1 MRIKGGLMLENLRL
15 AFRGIWTHKLR
26 SFLTMLGIIIGIAA
40 IIAIVSTIEGTNQ
53 QIKENLIGS
62 GSNTVDIQLYQ
73 NDWPLDLSYSE
84 APFGVPQV
92 SDDALSEIRDLDEVK
107 SASKYANRQ
116 IYDGVYYLN
125 NSMNGGYV
133 KGVETDYFST
143 ANLTVKEGRLFT
155 VDELKDYK
163 KVCVIDDGVV
173 EDLLHNDEPIG
184 KILEIQGDSYVVI
197 GVVASR
203 STFEPTINSI
213 SDYETYMQDE
223 SGTIYIPLS
232 TWPISYKY
240 DEPENVLVRAN
251 STDDMTAAGKKTAD
265 IMNSYINPTDDTIK
279 YQSKDLL
286 EQAQQLQ
293 QLSSSTNSMLI
304 WIAAISLLVG
314 GIGVMNIM
322 LVSVTERTAEIGLKK
337 AIGARKGKIMGQF
350 LTEAAVLTSM
360 GGVLGVASGIGL
372 AQIISIMSGT
382 PVAISWPA
390 AFIAVIFS
398 MVIGIVFGILPSH
411 QAANLN
417 PIDALRTN

>member
-1 MRIKGGLMLENLRL
+1 MLENLRL

-53 QIKENLIGS
+53 QIKQNLIGS

-73 NDWPLDLSYSE
+73 NDWPYDMSYNDP
-84 APFGVPQV
+84 PFGVTQI
-92 SDDALSEIRDLDEVK
+92 SDDVMNEIRSLEEVK
-107 SASKYANRQ
+107 SASKYTSRQ
-116 IYDGVYYLN
+116 IYEGVYYMN
-125 NSMNGGYV
+125 NAMNGGYV
-133 KGVETDYFST
+133 KGVERDYFET
-143 ANLTVKEGRLFT
+143 ANLTIKKGRIFSE
-155 VDELKDYK
+155 DEIKNFK
-163 KVCVIDDGVV
+163 KVCVIDDGIASN
-173 EDLLHNDEPIG
+173 LLSNEEAIG
-184 KILEIQGDSYVVI
+184 KVLEIGQDSYVVI
-197 GVVASR
+197 GVVTSR
-203 STFEPTINSI
+203 SSFEPVINSV
-213 SDYETYMQDE
+213 SDYETYKQDE
-223 SGTIYIPLS
+223 SGTIYMPIS
-232 TWPISYKY
+232 DWPISYRY
-240 DEPENVLVRAN
+240 DEPENVLVRAV

-265 IMNSYINPTDDTIK
+265 IINQSINPTDTTIK

-337 AIGARKGKIMGQF
+337 AIGARKSKIMGQF
-350 LTEAAVLTSM
+350 LTEAAVLTSL
-360 GGVLGVASGIGL
+360 GGIFGVASGIGL
-372 AQIISIMSGT
+372 ARIISIMSGT

-390 AFIAVIFS
+390 AFIAVAFS

-417 PIDALRTN
+417 PIDALRSN

>member
-1 MRIKGGLMLENLRL
+1 MFENLRL

-73 NDWPLDLSYSE
+73 NDWPMDLSYTE
-84 APFGVPQV
+84 PPYGIPCV
-92 SDDALSEIRDLDEVK
+92 SDSVLDEIRSLSEVK
-107 SASKYANRQ
+107 SASRYASRQ
-116 IYDGVYYLN
+116 IYDGVYYQN
-125 NSMNGGYV
+125 TMMNGGYV
-133 KGVETDYFST
+133 KGVEPDFFST

-155 VDELKDYK
+155 SDEANSFK
-163 KVCVIDDGVV
+163 KVCIVDSAIV
-173 EDLLHNDEPIG
+173 EDLLQNEAPIG
-184 KILEIQGDSYVVI
+184 KVLEIGGEAYVVI
-197 GVVASR
+197 GVVESR
-203 STFEPTINSI
+203 STFEPTIKTVA
-213 SDYETYMQDE
+213 DYQTYMQDE
-223 SGTIYIPLS
+223 TGTVYIPLKD
-232 TWPISYKY
+232 WPISYRY
-240 DEPENVLVRAN
+240 DEPENVLVKAT

-265 IMNSYINPTDDTIK
+265 IINGSISPTDDTIK

-360 GGVLGVASGIGL
+360 GGVLGVVCGIGL
-372 AQIISIMSGT
+372 AQIISVMSGT

-390 AFIAVIFS
+390 AIIAVVFS

-417 PIDALRTN
+417 PIDALRSN

>member
-1 MRIKGGLMLENLRL
+1 MLENLRL

-53 QIKENLIGS
+53 QIKQNLIGS

-73 NDWPLDLSYSE
+73 NDWPMDLSYNE
-84 APFGVPQV
+84 PPYGVSRI
-92 SDDALSEIRDLDEVK
+92 SDDVLKEIRSLDEVQ
-107 SASKYANRQ
+107 SASKYNNRQ
-116 IYDGVYYLN
+116 IYDGVYYQN
-125 NSMNGGYV
+125 ASMNGGYV
-133 KGVETDYFST
+133 KGVETDFFST
-143 ANLTVKEGRLFT
+143 ANLTVKKGRLFT
-155 VDELKDYK
+155 DDECKNFK
-163 KVCVIDDGVV
+163 KFCVIDEAIA
-173 EDLLHNDEPIG
+173 EDLLQNEEPLG
-184 KILEIQGDSYVVI
+184 KVLEIGGDSYVII
-197 GVVASR
+197 GVVETR
-203 STFEPTINSI
+203 STFQPTINTLA
-213 SDYETYMQDE
+213 DYETYMQDE
-223 SGTIYIPLS
+223 SGTIYIPI
-232 TWPISYKY
+232 TDWPISYRY
-240 DEPENVLVRAN
+240 DEPENVLIRAV

-265 IMNSYINPTDDTIK
+265 IINAAISPTDDTIK

-360 GGVLGVASGIGL
+360 GGVLGVACGIGL

-390 AFIAVIFS
+390 AIVAGAFS

-417 PIDALRTN
+417 PIDALRSN

>member
-1 MRIKGGLMLENLRL
+1 MFENIRL

-73 NDWPLDLSYSE
+73 NDWPMDLAYTE
-84 APFGVPQV
+84 PPYGIPCV
-92 SDDALSEIRDLDEVK
+92 SDSVLDEIRSLSEVK
-107 SASKYANRQ
+107 SASRYASRQ
-116 IYDGVYYLN
+116 IYDGVYYQN
-125 NSMNGGYV
+125 NMMNGGYV
-133 KGVETDYFST
+133 KGVEPDFFST

-155 VDELKDYK
+155 SDEANSFK
-163 KVCVIDDGVV
+163 KVCIVDSAVV
-173 EDLLHNDEPIG
+173 EDLLQNEAPIG
-184 KILEIQGDSYVVI
+184 KVLEIGGDAYVVI
-197 GVVASR
+197 GVVESR
-203 STFEPTINSI
+203 STFEPTIKTVA
-213 SDYETYMQDE
+213 DYQTYMQDE
-223 SGTIYIPLS
+223 TGTVYIPLKD
-232 TWPISYKY
+232 WPISYRY
-240 DEPENVLVRAN
+240 DEPENVLVKAT

-265 IMNSYINPTDDTIK
+265 IINGSISPTDDTIK

-360 GGVLGVASGIGL
+360 GGVLGVVCGIGL
-372 AQIISIMSGT
+372 AQIISVMSGT

-390 AFIAVIFS
+390 AIIAVVFS

-417 PIDALRTN
+417 PIDALRSN

>member
-1 MRIKGGLMLENLRL
+1 MLENLRL

-203 STFEPTINSI
+203 SNFEPTINSI

-223 SGTIYIPLS
+223 SGTVYIPLS

>member
-1 MRIKGGLMLENLRL
+1 MFENIRL

-73 NDWPLDLSYSE
+73 NDWPLEMSYS
-84 APFGVPQV
+84 APPYGVPQI
-92 SDDALSEIRDLDEVK
+92 SDAIMDDIRAIPEVK
-107 SASKYANRQ
+107 SASRYNVRN
-116 IYDGVYYLN
+116 IYDGVYYQN
-125 NSMNGGYV
+125 ASMNGGYV
-133 KGVETDYFST
+133 KGVEIDYFST
-143 ANLTVKEGRLFT
+143 ANLTVKQGRLFT
-155 VDELKDYK
+155 EKEVDSFK
-163 KVCVIDDGVV
+163 KVCVVDENIVATLLQN
-173 EDLLHNDEPIG
+173 EDPIG
-184 KILEIQGDSYVVI
+184 KVIEIGGDSYVIV
-197 GVVASR
+197 GVVAPR
-203 STFEPTINSI
+203 STFEPVINTME
-213 SDYETYMQDE
+213 DYDTYKQDE
-223 SGTIYIPLS
+223 SGEVFIPY
-232 TWPISYKY
+232 TDWPISYRY

-251 STDDMTAAGKKTAD
+251 TTDDMTQAGKKTAD
-265 IMNSYINPTDDTIK
+265 TLNASIHPDDEGIK

-286 EQAQQLQ
+286 EQATRLQ

-372 AQIISIMSGT
+372 AKIISIMSGT
-382 PVAISWPA
+382 PIAISWPA
-390 AFIAVIFS
+390 AMIAVVFS

>member
-1 MRIKGGLMLENLRL
+1 MFENIRL

-73 NDWPLDLSYSE
+73 NDWPMDLSYTE
-84 APFGVPQV
+84 PPYGIPCV
-92 SDDALSEIRDLDEVK
+92 SDSVLDEIRSLSEVK
-107 SASKYANRQ
+107 SASRYASRQ
-116 IYDGVYYLN
+116 IYDGVYYQN
-125 NSMNGGYV
+125 NMMNGGYV
-133 KGVETDYFST
+133 KGVEPDFFST

-155 VDELKDYK
+155 SDEANSFK
-163 KVCVIDDGVV
+163 KVCIVDSAVV
-173 EDLLHNDEPIG
+173 EDLLQNEAPIG
-184 KILEIQGDSYVVI
+184 KVLEIGGEAYVVI
-197 GVVASR
+197 GVVESR
-203 STFEPTINSI
+203 STFEPTIKTVA
-213 SDYETYMQDE
+213 DYQTYMQDE
-223 SGTIYIPLS
+223 TGTVYIPLKD
-232 TWPISYKY
+232 WPISYRY
-240 DEPENVLVRAN
+240 DEPENVLVKAT

-265 IMNSYINPTDDTIK
+265 IINGSISPTDDTIK

-360 GGVLGVASGIGL
+360 GGVLGVVCGIGL
-372 AQIISIMSGT
+372 AQIISVMSGT

-390 AFIAVIFS
+390 AIIAVVFS

-417 PIDALRTN
+417 PIDALRSN

>member
-1 MRIKGGLMLENLRL
+1 MFENIRL

-26 SFLTMLGIIIGIAA
+26 SFLTMLVIIIGIAA
-40 IIAIVSTIEGTNQ
+40 IIAIFSTIEGTNQ
-53 QIKENLIGS
+53 RIKENLIGS

-73 NDWPLDLSYSE
+73 TDWPYEMSYNE
-84 APFGVPQV
+84 PPYGVSQI
-92 SDDALSEIRDLDEVK
+92 SDSVLGDIRAIPEVK
-107 SASKYANRQ
+107 SASKYTNRP
-116 IYDGVYYLN
+116 IYSGVFYENY
-125 NSMNGGYV
+125 SMTGGYV

-143 ANLTVKEGRLFT
+143 ANLTVKTGRLFT
-155 VDELKDYK
+155 NEELENFK
-163 KVCVIDDGVV
+163 KVCVVDESIV
-173 EDLLHNDEPIG
+173 EDLLQNEEPLGKVIEIG
-184 KILEIQGDSYVVI
+184 GDSYVVV

-203 STFEPTINSI
+203 STFEPVINTM
-213 SDYETYMQDE
+213 SDYDTYKQDE
-223 SGTIYIPLS
+223 SGSVYIPI
-232 TWPISYKY
+232 TDWPISYRY
-240 DEPENVLVRAN
+240 DEPENVLVRAQT
-251 STDDMTAAGKKTAD
+251 TDEMTSAGKKTAD
-265 IMNSYINPTDDTIK
+265 ILNESIHPTDTTIK

-293 QLSSSTNSMLI
+293 QLSSSTNNMLI

-337 AIGARKGKIMGQF
+337 AIGARKSKIMWQF
-350 LTEAAVLTSM
+350 LTEAAVLTSL
-360 GGVLGVASGIGL
+360 GGVLGVLSGIGL

-382 PVAISWPA
+382 PVAISWLA
-390 AFIAVIFS
+390 TFIAVIFS

>member
-1 MRIKGGLMLENLRL
+1 MLENLRL

-73 NDWPLDLSYSE
+73 NDWPIDLSYNE

-92 SDDALSEIRDLDEVK
+92 SDEVISEIRDLDEVK
-107 SASKYANRQ
+107 SASKYASRQ
-116 IYDGVYYLN
+116 VYDGVYYLN

-143 ANLTVKEGRLFT
+143 ANLTVKDGRLFT
-155 VDELKDYK
+155 EEELKDFK

-173 EDLLHNDEPIG
+173 EELLHNDDPIG

-203 STFEPTINSI
+203 STFEPTINTI

-223 SGTIYIPLS
+223 SGTVYIPLS

-265 IMNSYINPTDDTIK
+265 IMNAYISPTDDSIK

-350 LTEAAVLTSM
+350 LTEAAVLTSL

>member
-1 MRIKGGLMLENLRL
+1 MFENIRL

-53 QIKENLIGS
+53 QIKQNLIGS

-73 NDWPLDLSYSE
+73 NDWPMDFSYNE
-84 APFGVPQV
+84 PPYGVNQI
-92 SDDALSEIRDLDEVK
+92 SDSVLGEIRALDEVK
-107 SASKYANRQ
+107 SASKYASRQ

-125 NSMNGGYV
+125 KAMSGGYV
-133 KGVETDYFST
+133 KGVEPDFFST
-143 ANLTVKEGRLFT
+143 ANLTVKNGRLFT
-155 VDELKDYK
+155 DKENTEFK
-163 KVCVIDDGVV
+163 KVCVIDTSLAEDLLQNEEAVGKVLEIGGDSYTIIGVV
-173 EDLLHNDEPIG
+173 ET
-184 KILEIQGDSYVVI
+184 
-197 GVVASR
+197 R
-203 STFEPTINSI
+203 STFEPTINTI
-213 SDYETYMQDE
+213 ADYDTYMQKE
-223 SGTIYIPLS
+223 SGNVYIPLAD
-232 TWPISYKY
+232 WPISYRY
-240 DEPENVLVRAN
+240 DEPENVLIRAV

-265 IMNSYINPTDDTIK
+265 IINGSISPTDDTIK

-360 GGVLGVASGIGL
+360 GGVLGVVSGIGL

-382 PVAISWPA
+382 PIAISWPA
-390 AFIAVIFS
+390 AIIAVVFS

-417 PIDALRTN
+417 PIDALRSN

>member
-1 MRIKGGLMLENLRL
+1 MLENLRL

-73 NDWPLDLSYSE
+73 NDWPMDLSYNE
-84 APFGVPQV
+84 APYGVNQV
-92 SDDALSEIRDLDEVK
+92 TDEELDAIRAIDEVK
-107 SASKYANRQ
+107 SASKYTSRSV
-116 IYDGVYYLN
+116 YDGVYYGN
-125 NSMNGGYV
+125 ASMNGGYV
-133 KGVETDYFST
+133 LGVESDYFTT
-143 ANLTVKEGRLFT
+143 ASLTVKEGRLFT
-155 VDELKDYK
+155 ADEAKAFK
-163 KVCVIDDGVV
+163 KVCVVDEPLVA
-173 EDLLHNDEPIG
+173 DLLQNEDPIG
-184 KILEIQGDSYVVI
+184 KVLELGSDSFVI
-197 GVVASR
+197 VGVVRDR
-203 STFEPTINSI
+203 STFEPVIKTRA
-213 SDYETYMQDE
+213 DYDTYNQEE
-223 SGTIYIPLS
+223 SGTVYIPLS
-232 TWPISYKY
+232 DWPISYSY
-240 DEPENVLVRAN
+240 DEPENVLVKAT

-265 IMNSYINPTDDTIK
+265 LMNGYISPTDDSIK

-337 AIGARKGKIMGQF
+337 AIGARKGKIMWQF
-350 LTEAAVLTSM
+350 LTEAAVLTSL
-360 GGVLGVASGIGL
+360 GGVLGVVSGIGL

-390 AFIAVIFS
+390 AIIAVVFS

>member
-1 MRIKGGLMLENLRL
+1 MFENIRL

-53 QIKENLIGS
+53 RIKENLIGS

-73 NDWPLDLSYSE
+73 NDWTYEMDYNG
-84 APFGVPQV
+84 APYGVPQV
-92 SDDALSEIRDLDEVK
+92 TEEELNEIRDIPEVK
-107 SASKYANRQ
+107 AASRYTFRN
-116 IYDGVYYLN
+116 IYNGIYYQN
-125 NSMNGGYV
+125 NSMSGGYV
-133 KGVETDYFST
+133 KGVDLDYFST
-143 ANLTVKEGRLFT
+143 ASLTVKKGRLFT
-155 VDELKDYK
+155 QKEAESYT
-163 KVCVIDDGVV
+163 KVCVVDDAIV
-173 EDLLHNDEPIG
+173 EGLLQNEEPIG
-184 KILEIQGDSYVVI
+184 KVLEIQGDAFTIV
-197 GVVASR
+197 GVVRTR
-203 STFEPTINSI
+203 STFEPVINNM
-213 SDYETYMQDE
+213 SDYETYKQDE
-223 SGTIYIPLS
+223 SGSVYIPLS
-232 TWPISYKY
+232 DWPISYVY
-240 DEPENVLVRAN
+240 DEPENVLVKAN
-251 STDDMTAAGKKTAD
+251 STDDMTAAGKKAAD
-265 IMNSYINPTDDTIK
+265 ILNANISPTDDTIK

-337 AIGARKGKIMGQF
+337 AIGARKSKIMWQF

-390 AFIAVIFS
+390 AIVAVVFS

>member
-1 MRIKGGLMLENLRL
+1 M
-15 AFRGIWTHKLR
+15 
-26 SFLTMLGIIIGIAA
+26 
-40 IIAIVSTIEGTNQ
+40 
-53 QIKENLIGS
+53 
-62 GSNTVDIQLYQ
+62 DIQLYQ
-73 NDWPLDLSYSE
+73 NDWPCDMSYND
-84 APFGVPQV
+84 PPYGVPQI
-92 SDDALSEIRDLDEVK
+92 SEEVLKDIRSLDEVK
-107 SASKYANRQ
+107 SASKYTSRQ
-116 IYDGVYYLN
+116 IYDGVYYMN

-133 KGVETDYFST
+133 KGVETDYFET
-143 ANLTVKEGRLFT
+143 DNLTVKKGRLFT
-155 VDELKDYK
+155 ADEVADYK
-163 KVCVIDDGVV
+163 KVCVIEDSVAT
-173 EDLLHNDEPIG
+173 DLLNNEDPIG
-184 KILEIQGDSYVVI
+184 KVLEIGGDSYVVV
-197 GVVASR
+197 GVVATR

-223 SGTIYIPLS
+223 SGVVYIPIS
-232 TWPISYKY
+232 DWPISYRY
-240 DEPENVLVRAN
+240 DEPENILVRAV
-251 STDDMTAAGKKTAD
+251 STDDMTAAGKKSAD
-265 IMNSYINPTDDTIK
+265 ILNGSINPIDDTIK
-279 YQSKDLL
+279 YQATDLL

-322 LVSVTERTAEIGLKK
+322 LVSVTERTSEIGLKK
-337 AIGARKGKIMGQF
+337 AIGARKGKIMAQF

-360 GGVLGVASGIGL
+360 GGVLGVVSGIGL

-390 AFIAVIFS
+390 AFVAVAFS

>member
-1 MRIKGGLMLENLRL
+1 MFENLRL

-53 QIKENLIGS
+53 QIKQNLIGS

-73 NDWPLDLSYSE
+73 NDWPFEMDYNE
-84 APFGVPQV
+84 PPYGVVQV
-92 SDDALSEIRDLDEVK
+92 SDETMESIRALDEVK
-107 SASKYANRQ
+107 FASKYTYRQ
-116 IYDGVYYLN
+116 IYGGVFYQN
-125 NSMNGGYV
+125 NSMSGGYV
-133 KGVETDYFST
+133 KGVEEDYFTT
-143 ANLTVKEGRLFT
+143 ANLTVKSGRIFT
-155 VDELKDYK
+155 DEDLKNFK
-163 KVCVIDDGVV
+163 KVCVVDDGIVSQVLQNEDPIGKVLEIGTDSFVIIGVV
-173 EDLLHNDEPIG
+173 E
-184 KILEIQGDSYVVI
+184 
-197 GVVASR
+197 SR
-203 STFEPTINSI
+203 STFTPIIKTI
-213 SDYETYMQDE
+213 SDYETYNQDE

-232 TWPISYKY
+232 DWPICYRY
-240 DEPENVLVRAN
+240 DEPENVLVRAT
-251 STDDMTAAGKKTAD
+251 STDDMTAAGKQTAD
-265 IMNSYINPTDDTIK
+265 ILNGNIHPTDTTIK

-286 EQAQQLQ
+286 EQAQRLQ
-293 QLSSSTNSMLI
+293 QLSTSTNSMLI

-337 AIGARKGKIMGQF
+337 AIGARKGKIMAQF

-372 AQIISIMSGT
+372 AQIISMMSGT

-390 AFIAVIFS
+390 AIVAVVFS

>member
-1 MRIKGGLMLENLRL
+1 MLENLRL

-62 GSNTVDIQLYQ
+62 GSNTVDIQLFQ
-73 NDWPLDLSYSE
+73 NDWPIDMSYSE
-84 APFGVPQV
+84 PPYGIPRI
-92 SDDALSEIRDLDEVK
+92 SDDTLESIRALDEVK
-107 SASKYANRQ
+107 SASRYANRQ

-125 NSMNGGYV
+125 TSMDGGYV

-155 VDELKDYK
+155 AEEAKNFK
-163 KVCVIDDGVV
+163 KVCVIDDALVA
-173 EDLLHNDEPIG
+173 DLLQNEDAIG
-184 KILEIQGDSYVVI
+184 KILEIGGDSYVIV
-197 GVVASR
+197 GVVSSR
-203 STFEPTINSI
+203 STFEPTIKTL
-213 SDYETYMQDE
+213 SDYETYKQDE
-223 SGTIYIPLS
+223 SGTVYMPLND
-232 TWPISYKY
+232 WPISYRY
-240 DEPENVLVRAN
+240 DEPENVLVRAK
-251 STDDMTAAGKKTAD
+251 STDDMTAAGKKSAD
-265 IMNSYINPTDDTIK
+265 IINGYINPTDTSIK

-360 GGVLGVASGIGL
+360 GGVLGVACGIGL

-390 AFIAVIFS
+390 AFIAVAFS

-417 PIDALRTN
+417 PIDALRSN

>member
-1 MRIKGGLMLENLRL
+1 MFENLRL

-73 NDWPLDLSYSE
+73 NDWPMDLSYTE
-84 APFGVPQV
+84 PPYGIPCV
-92 SDDALSEIRDLDEVK
+92 SDSVLDEIRSLSEVK
-107 SASKYANRQ
+107 SASRYASRQ
-116 IYDGVYYLN
+116 IYDGVYYQN
-125 NSMNGGYV
+125 TMMNGGYV
-133 KGVETDYFST
+133 KGVEPDFFST

-155 VDELKDYK
+155 SDEANSFK
-163 KVCVIDDGVV
+163 KVCIVDSAVV
-173 EDLLHNDEPIG
+173 EDLLQNEAPIG
-184 KILEIQGDSYVVI
+184 KVLEIGGDAYVVI
-197 GVVASR
+197 GVVESR
-203 STFEPTINSI
+203 STFEPTIKTI
-213 SDYETYMQDE
+213 ADYQTYMQDE
-223 SGTIYIPLS
+223 TGTVYIPLKD
-232 TWPISYKY
+232 WPISYRY
-240 DEPENVLVRAN
+240 DEPENVLVRAT

-265 IMNSYINPTDDTIK
+265 IINGSISPTDDTIK

-360 GGVLGVASGIGL
+360 GGVLGVVCGIGL
-372 AQIISIMSGT
+372 AQIISVMSGT

-390 AFIAVIFS
+390 AIIAVVFS

-417 PIDALRTN
+417 PIDALRSN

>member
-1 MRIKGGLMLENLRL
+1 MFENLRL

-73 NDWPLDLSYSE
+73 NDWPMDLSYTE
-84 APFGVPQV
+84 PPYGIPCV
-92 SDDALSEIRDLDEVK
+92 SDSVLDEIRSLSEVK
-107 SASKYANRQ
+107 SASRYASRQ
-116 IYDGVYYLN
+116 IYDGVYYQN
-125 NSMNGGYV
+125 TMMNGGYV
-133 KGVETDYFST
+133 KGVEPDFFST

-155 VDELKDYK
+155 SDEANSFK
-163 KVCVIDDGVV
+163 KVCIVDSAIV
-173 EDLLHNDEPIG
+173 EDLLQNEAPIG
-184 KILEIQGDSYVVI
+184 KVLEIGGEAYVVI
-197 GVVASR
+197 GVVESR
-203 STFEPTINSI
+203 STFEPTIKTI
-213 SDYETYMQDE
+213 ADYQTYMQDE
-223 SGTIYIPLS
+223 TGTVYIPLKD
-232 TWPISYKY
+232 WPISYRY
-240 DEPENVLVRAN
+240 DEPENVLVRAT

-265 IMNSYINPTDDTIK
+265 IINGSISPTDDTIK

-360 GGVLGVASGIGL
+360 GGVLGVVCGIGL
-372 AQIISIMSGT
+372 AQIISVMSGT

-390 AFIAVIFS
+390 AIIAVVFS

-417 PIDALRTN
+417 PIDALRSN

>member
-1 MRIKGGLMLENLRL
+1 MFENIRL

-53 QIKENLIGS
+53 RIKENLIGS

-73 NDWPLDLSYSE
+73 NDWPYE
-84 APFGVPQV
+84 MGYNGAPYGVPKV
-92 SDDALSEIRDLDEVK
+92 SDDVLSEIRQISEVK
-107 SASKYANRQ
+107 SASRYANRQ
-116 IYDGVYYLN
+116 IYSGVYYQN
-125 NSMNGGYV
+125 NSMSGGYV
-133 KGVETDYFST
+133 KGVEQDYFST

-155 VDELKDYK
+155 EKEADAFT
-163 KVCVIDDGVV
+163 KVCVIEEAIV
-173 EDLLHNDEPIG
+173 EGLLQNEDAIG
-184 KILEIQGDSYVVI
+184 KILEIGGDSYTIV
-197 GVVASR
+197 GVVRTR
-203 STFEPTINSI
+203 STFEPVINNL
-213 SDYETYMQDE
+213 SDYETYKQDE
-223 SGTIYIPLS
+223 SGSIYIPLS
-232 TWPISYKY
+232 DWPISYSY
-240 DEPENVLVRAN
+240 DEPENVLVKAT
-251 STDDMTAAGKKTAD
+251 STDDMTAAGKQTAD
-265 IMNSYINPTDDTIK
+265 ILNANIHPSDDTIK

-337 AIGARKGKIMGQF
+337 AIGARKSKIMWQF

-390 AFIAVIFS
+390 AIVAVVFS
-398 MVIGIVFGILPSH
+398 MIIGIVFGILPSH

>member
-1 MRIKGGLMLENLRL
+1 MFENLRL

-53 QIKENLIGS
+53 QIKQNLIGS
-62 GSNTVDIQLYQ
+62 GSNTVDIQLYE
-73 NDWPLDLSYSE
+73 NDWPIDLSYSE
-84 APFGVPQV
+84 APFGVPQI
-92 SDDALSEIRDLDEVK
+92 SDEILKEIKDLDEVK
-107 SASKYANRQ
+107 SASKYTSRQ

-125 NSMNGGYV
+125 NSMSGGYV
-133 KGVETDYFST
+133 KGVETDYFET
-143 ANLTVKEGRLFT
+143 ANMTVKSGRLFT
-155 VDELKDYK
+155 DAEVKDYK
-163 KVCVIDDGVV
+163 KVCIVDDGIISGVLQN
-173 EDLLHNDEPIG
+173 EDPIG
-184 KILEIQGDSYVVI
+184 KILEIGGDSYVIV

-203 STFEPTINSI
+203 STFEPVINSI
-213 SDYETYMQDE
+213 TDYQTYAQDE
-223 SGTIYIPLS
+223 SGTVYIPI
-232 TWPISYKY
+232 TDWPISYKY
-240 DEPENVLVRAN
+240 DETENVLVRAK

-265 IMNSYINPTDDTIK
+265 ILNGNIHPDSDAIK

-293 QLSSSTNSMLI
+293 QLASSTNSMLI

-337 AIGARKGKIMGQF
+337 AIGARKGKIMAQF

-372 AQIISIMSGT
+372 AQIISMMSGT

-390 AFIAVIFS
+390 AFIAVAFS

>member
-1 MRIKGGLMLENLRL
+1 MFENIRL

-73 NDWPLDLSYSE
+73 NDWPLEMSYS
-84 APFGVPQV
+84 APPYGVPQI
-92 SDDALSEIRDLDEVK
+92 SDSIMDDIRSIPEVK
-107 SASKYANRQ
+107 SASRYNVRN
-116 IYDGVYYLN
+116 IYDGVYYQN
-125 NSMNGGYV
+125 AAMNGGYV
-133 KGVETDYFST
+133 KGVEIDYFGT
-143 ANLTVKEGRLFT
+143 ANLTVKQGRLFT
-155 VDELKDYK
+155 EDEVNSFK
-163 KVCVIDDGVV
+163 KVCVIDEPIVSTLLQN
-173 EDLLHNDEPIG
+173 EDPIG
-184 KILEIQGDSYVVI
+184 KVIEIGGDSFVI
-197 GVVASR
+197 VGVVTAR
-203 STFEPTINSI
+203 STFEPVINTME
-213 SDYETYMQDE
+213 DYDTYKQDE
-223 SGTIYIPLS
+223 SGEVYIPY
-232 TWPISYKY
+232 TDWPICYRY

-251 STDDMTAAGKKTAD
+251 TTDDMTQAGKKTAD
-265 IMNSYINPTDDTIK
+265 VLNASIHPDDAGIK

-286 EQAQQLQ
+286 EQATRLQ

-360 GGVLGVASGIGL
+360 GGILGVACGIGL
-372 AQIISIMSGT
+372 AKIISIMSGT
-382 PVAISWPA
+382 PIAISWPA
-390 AFIAVIFS
+390 AMIAVVFS

>member
-1 MRIKGGLMLENLRL
+1 MFENIRL

-40 IIAIVSTIEGTNQ
+40 IIAIVSTIEGTTQ
-53 QIKENLIGS
+53 RIKENFIGS

-73 NDWPLDLSYSE
+73 NDWPYE
-84 APFGVPQV
+84 MGYNGAPYGVPQV
-92 SDDALSEIRDLDEVK
+92 SDEVLSEIRQISEVK
-107 SASKYANRQ
+107 SASRYANRQ
-116 IYDGVYYLN
+116 IYSGVYYQN
-125 NSMNGGYV
+125 NSMSGGYV
-133 KGVETDYFST
+133 RGVEEDYFST

-155 VDELKDYK
+155 SNEAEAFT
-163 KVCVIDDGVV
+163 KVCVIDEAVV
-173 EDLLHNDEPIG
+173 EGLLQNEDAIG
-184 KILEIQGDSYVVI
+184 KILEIGGDSYTIV
-197 GVVASR
+197 GVVRTR
-203 STFEPTINSI
+203 STFEPVINNM
-213 SDYETYMQDE
+213 SDYETYKQDE
-223 SGTIYIPLS
+223 SGSIYIPLS
-232 TWPISYKY
+232 DWPISYSY
-240 DEPENVLVRAN
+240 DEPENVLVKAT
-251 STDDMTAAGKKTAD
+251 STDDMTTAGKQTAD
-265 IMNSYINPTDDTIK
+265 ILNANIHPTDDTIK

-337 AIGARKGKIMGQF
+337 AIGARKSKIMWQF

-360 GGVLGVASGIGL
+360 GGILGVASGIGL

-390 AFIAVIFS
+390 AIVAVVFS

>member
-1 MRIKGGLMLENLRL
+1 MFENLRL

-73 NDWPLDLSYSE
+73 NDWPMDLSYTE
-84 APFGVPQV
+84 PPYGIPCV
-92 SDDALSEIRDLDEVK
+92 SDSVLDEIRSLSEVK
-107 SASKYANRQ
+107 SASRYASRQ
-116 IYDGVYYLN
+116 IYDGVYYQN
-125 NSMNGGYV
+125 TMMNGGYV
-133 KGVETDYFST
+133 KGVEPDFFST
-143 ANLTVKEGRLFT
+143 ANLTVKEGRLFNS
-155 VDELKDYK
+155 DEANSFK
-163 KVCVIDDGVV
+163 KVCIVDSAIV
-173 EDLLHNDEPIG
+173 EDLLQNEAPIG
-184 KILEIQGDSYVVI
+184 KVLEIGGEAYVVI
-197 GVVASR
+197 GVVESR
-203 STFEPTINSI
+203 STFEPTIKTI
-213 SDYETYMQDE
+213 ADYQTYMQDE
-223 SGTIYIPLS
+223 TGTVYIPLKD
-232 TWPISYKY
+232 WPISYRY
-240 DEPENVLVRAN
+240 DEPENVLVRAT

-265 IMNSYINPTDDTIK
+265 IINGSISPTDDTIK

-360 GGVLGVASGIGL
+360 GGVLGVVCGIGL
-372 AQIISIMSGT
+372 AQIISVMSGT

-390 AFIAVIFS
+390 AIIAVVFS

-417 PIDALRTN
+417 PIDALRSN

>member
-1 MRIKGGLMLENLRL
+1 
-15 AFRGIWTHKLR
+15 
-26 SFLTMLGIIIGIAA
+26 MLGIIIGIAA

-223 SGTIYIPLS
+223 SGTVYIPLS

>member
-1 MRIKGGLMLENLRL
+1 MFENLRL

-73 NDWPLDLSYSE
+73 NDWPMDLSYTE
-84 APFGVPQV
+84 PPYGIPCV
-92 SDDALSEIRDLDEVK
+92 SDSVLDEIRSLSEVK
-107 SASKYANRQ
+107 SASRYASRQ
-116 IYDGVYYLN
+116 IYDGVYYQN
-125 NSMNGGYV
+125 TMMNGGYV
-133 KGVETDYFST
+133 KGVEPDFFST

-155 VDELKDYK
+155 SDEANSFK
-163 KVCVIDDGVV
+163 KVCIVDSAIV
-173 EDLLHNDEPIG
+173 EDLLQNEAPIG
-184 KILEIQGDSYVVI
+184 KVLEIGGEAYVVI
-197 GVVASR
+197 GVVESR
-203 STFEPTINSI
+203 STFEPTIKTI
-213 SDYETYMQDE
+213 ADYQTYMQDE
-223 SGTIYIPLS
+223 TGTVYIPLKD
-232 TWPISYKY
+232 WPISYKY
-240 DEPENVLVRAN
+240 DEPENVLVRAT

-265 IMNSYINPTDDTIK
+265 IINGSISPTDDTIK

-360 GGVLGVASGIGL
+360 GGVLGVVCGIGL
-372 AQIISIMSGT
+372 AQIISVMSGT

-390 AFIAVIFS
+390 AIIAVVFS

-417 PIDALRTN
+417 PIDALRSN

>member
-1 MRIKGGLMLENLRL
+1 MFENLRL

-73 NDWPLDLSYSE
+73 NDWPMDLSYTE
-84 APFGVPQV
+84 PPYGIPCV
-92 SDDALSEIRDLDEVK
+92 SDSVLDEIRSLSEVK
-107 SASKYANRQ
+107 SASRYASRQ
-116 IYDGVYYLN
+116 IYDGVYYQN
-125 NSMNGGYV
+125 NMMNGGYV
-133 KGVETDYFST
+133 KGVEPDFFST

-155 VDELKDYK
+155 SDEANSFK
-163 KVCVIDDGVV
+163 KVCIVDSAVV
-173 EDLLHNDEPIG
+173 EDLLQNEAPIG
-184 KILEIQGDSYVVI
+184 KVLEIGGDAYVVI
-197 GVVASR
+197 GVVESR
-203 STFEPTINSI
+203 STFEPTIKTI
-213 SDYETYMQDE
+213 ADYQTYMQDE
-223 SGTIYIPLS
+223 TGTVYIPLKD
-232 TWPISYKY
+232 WPISYRY
-240 DEPENVLVRAN
+240 DEPENVLVRAT

-265 IMNSYINPTDDTIK
+265 IINGSISPTDDTIK

-360 GGVLGVASGIGL
+360 GGVLGVVCGIGL
-372 AQIISIMSGT
+372 AQIISVMSGT

-390 AFIAVIFS
+390 AIIAVVFS

-417 PIDALRTN
+417 PIDALLSN

>member
-1 MRIKGGLMLENLRL
+1 
-15 AFRGIWTHKLR
+15 
-26 SFLTMLGIIIGIAA
+26 MLGIIIGIAA

-73 NDWPLDLSYSE
+73 NDWPIDLSYNE

-92 SDDALSEIRDLDEVK
+92 SDEVISEIRDLDEVK
-107 SASKYANRQ
+107 SASKYASRQ
-116 IYDGVYYLN
+116 VYDGVYYLN

-143 ANLTVKEGRLFT
+143 ANLTVKDGRLFT
-155 VDELKDYK
+155 EEELKDFK

-173 EDLLHNDEPIG
+173 EELLHNDDPIG

-203 STFEPTINSI
+203 STFEPTINTI

-223 SGTIYIPLS
+223 SGTVYIPLS

-265 IMNSYINPTDDTIK
+265 IMNAYISPTDDSIK

-350 LTEAAVLTSM
+350 LTEAAVLTSL

>member
-1 MRIKGGLMLENLRL
+1 MFENIRL

-73 NDWPLDLSYSE
+73 NDWPMELGYTE
-84 APFGVPQV
+84 PPCGVPQI
-92 SDDALSEIRDLDEVK
+92 SDSALDEIRALEEVK
-107 SASKYANRQ
+107 SASKYLYRQ
-116 IYDGVYYLN
+116 VYDGVYYLN
-125 NSMNGGYV
+125 NVMDGGYI
-133 KGVETDYFST
+133 KGVDTDYFTT
-143 ANLTVKEGRLFT
+143 ANLSVKRGRLFNK
-155 VDELKDYK
+155 DEVSSFK
-163 KVCVIDDGVV
+163 KVCVVDSGVV
-173 EDLLHNDEPIG
+173 SSVFQNENPIG
-184 KILEIQGDSYVVI
+184 EILEIGGDSFVVI
-197 GVVASR
+197 GIVESR
-203 STFEPTINSI
+203 SSFEPTINTL
-213 SDYETYMQDE
+213 SDYETYKQDD
-223 SGTIYIPLS
+223 SGNVFI
-232 TWPISYKY
+232 PISDWSICYRY
-240 DEPENVLVRAN
+240 DEPENILVQAK
-251 STDDMTAAGKKTAD
+251 STDDMTAAGKKSAD
-265 IMNSYINPTDDTIK
+265 IINSYINPTDSSIK

-286 EQAQQLQ
+286 EQAQRLQ
-293 QLSSSTNSMLI
+293 QLSTSTNSMLI

-337 AIGARKGKIMGQF
+337 AIGARKSKIMWQF

-360 GGVLGVASGIGL
+360 GGVLGVACGIGL

-390 AFIAVIFS
+390 ACIAVAFS

>member
-1 MRIKGGLMLENLRL
+1 MLENLRL

-53 QIKENLIGS
+53 QIKQNLIGS

-84 APFGVPQV
+84 APYGVPQI
-92 SDDALSEIRDLDEVK
+92 SDNVLEEIRALDEVK
-107 SASKYANRQ
+107 SASRYTSRQ

-125 NSMNGGYV
+125 AAMNGGYV

-143 ANLTVKEGRLFT
+143 ANLTVKEGRIFT
-155 VDELKDYK
+155 EQELKDFK
-163 KVCVIDDGVV
+163 KVCIVDDGIVS
-173 EDLLHNDEPIG
+173 DLLQNQEALG
-184 KILEIQGDSYVVI
+184 KILEIGGDSYVII
-197 GVVASR
+197 GVVTSR
-203 STFEPTINSI
+203 STFEPTINNI
-213 SDYETYMQDE
+213 SDYETYKQDE
-223 SGTIYIPLS
+223 SGNVYIPL
-232 TWPISYKY
+232 TDWPISYKY
-240 DEPENVLVRAN
+240 DEPENVLVRAA
-251 STDDMTAAGKKTAD
+251 STDDMTAAGKKAAD
-265 IMNSYINPTDDTIK
+265 IINGYISPTDDSIK

-337 AIGARKGKIMGQF
+337 AIGARKSKIMWQF

-390 AFIAVIFS
+390 AMIAVVFS

>member
-1 MRIKGGLMLENLRL
+1 MLENLRL

-53 QIKENLIGS
+53 QIKQNLIGS

-73 NDWPLDLSYSE
+73 NDWPYDMSYNDP
-84 APFGVPQV
+84 PFGVTQI
-92 SDDALSEIRDLDEVK
+92 SDDVMNEIRSLEEVK
-107 SASKYANRQ
+107 SASKYTSRQ
-116 IYDGVYYLN
+116 IYEGVYYMN
-125 NSMNGGYV
+125 NAMNGGYV
-133 KGVETDYFST
+133 KGVERDYFET
-143 ANLTVKEGRLFT
+143 ANLTIKKGRIFSE
-155 VDELKDYK
+155 DEIKNFK
-163 KVCVIDDGVV
+163 KVCVIDDGIASN
-173 EDLLHNDEPIG
+173 LLSNEEAIG
-184 KILEIQGDSYVVI
+184 KVLEIGQDSYVVI
-197 GVVASR
+197 GVVTSR
-203 STFEPTINSI
+203 SSFEPVINSV
-213 SDYETYMQDE
+213 SDYETYKQDE
-223 SGTIYIPLS
+223 SGTIYIPIS
-232 TWPISYKY
+232 DWPISYRY
-240 DEPENVLVRAN
+240 DEPENVLVRAV

-265 IMNSYINPTDDTIK
+265 IINQSINPTDTTIK

-337 AIGARKGKIMGQF
+337 AIGARKSKIMGQF
-350 LTEAAVLTSM
+350 LTEAAVLTSL
-360 GGVLGVASGIGL
+360 GGIFGVASGIGL
-372 AQIISIMSGT
+372 ARIISIMSGT

-390 AFIAVIFS
+390 AFIAVAFS

-417 PIDALRTN
+417 PIDALRSN

>member
-1 MRIKGGLMLENLRL
+1 MFENIRL

-73 NDWPLDLSYSE
+73 NDWPYEAGYGELPYGIPQISDEVLS
-84 APFGVPQV
+84 G
-92 SDDALSEIRDLDEVK
+92 IRKIPEVK
-107 SASKYANRQ
+107 SASKYTSRSV
-116 IYDGVYYLN
+116 YDGVYYEN
-125 NSMNGGYV
+125 YSMTGGYV
-133 KGVETDYFST
+133 KGVEPDYFTTS
-143 ANLTVKEGRLFT
+143 NFTVKEGRIFT
-155 VDELKDYK
+155 DSDSKNYK
-163 KVCVIDDGVV
+163 KVCVVDEQVV
-173 EDLLHNDEPIG
+173 ADLLQNDEHPIG
-184 KILEIQGDSYVVI
+184 KVIEISTDAYVVV
-197 GVVASR
+197 GVIRSR
-203 STFEPTINSI
+203 STFEPVINSI
-213 SDYETYMQDE
+213 SDYETYTQDK
-223 SGTIYIPLS
+223 SGNIYIPLAD
-232 TWPISYKY
+232 WPIGFKY
-240 DEPENVLVRAN
+240 DEPENILVRAN
-251 STDDMTAAGKKTAD
+251 STDDMTQAGKKTAD
-265 IMNSYINPTDDTIK
+265 LLNENIHPVDTSFK

-337 AIGARKGKIMGQF
+337 AIGARKSKIMWQF

-360 GGVLGVASGIGL
+360 GGVLGVVTGIGL

-417 PIDALRTN
+417 PIDALRSN

>member
-1 MRIKGGLMLENLRL
+1 MFENLRL

-73 NDWPLDLSYSE
+73 NDWPLDLSYGETPYGLPQISDE
-84 APFGVPQV
+84 AMK
-92 SDDALSEIRDLDEVK
+92 EIRDLSEVK
-107 SASKYANRQ
+107 AASKYSMRQ
-116 IYDGVYYLN
+116 VYDGVYYEN
-125 NSMNGGYV
+125 AAMSGGYV
-133 KGVETDYFST
+133 KGVETDYFAT
-143 ANLTVKEGRLFT
+143 ANLSVNEGRLFT
-155 VDELKDYK
+155 DKEVKSFK
-163 KVCVIDDGVV
+163 KVCVVDEAIVS
-173 EDLLHNDEPIG
+173 DLLQNEDPIG
-184 KILEIQGDSYVVI
+184 RVLEIGQDSYVII

-203 STFEPTINSI
+203 STFEPTINSMA
-213 SDYETYMQDE
+213 DYETYKQDE
-223 SGTIYIPLS
+223 SGTIYMPLS
-232 TWPISYKY
+232 DWPISYKY

-265 IMNSYINPTDDTIK
+265 ILNGYIGPMDDSIK

-322 LVSVTERTAEIGLKK
+322 LVSVTERTSEIGLKK
-337 AIGARKGKIMGQF
+337 AIGARKTKIMGQF

-360 GGVLGVASGIGL
+360 GGIFGVACGIGL

-390 AFIAVIFS
+390 AIIAV
-398 MVIGIVFGILPSH
+398 
-411 QAANLN
+411 
-417 PIDALRTN
+417 

>member
-1 MRIKGGLMLENLRL
+1 MLENLRL

-53 QIKENLIGS
+53 QIKQNLIGS

-73 NDWPLDLSYSE
+73 NDWPMDLGYGD
-84 APFGVPQV
+84 APYGVPNV
-92 SDDALSEIRDLDEVK
+92 SDSTLNEIRELDSVK
-107 SASKYANRQ
+107 AASRYTYRQ
-116 IYDGVYYLN
+116 VYDGIYYGN
-125 NSMNGGYV
+125 VAMNGGYV
-133 KGVETDYFST
+133 KGVESDYFST
-143 ANLTVKEGRLFT
+143 ASLTVKTGRLFT
-155 VDELKDYK
+155 EDEYKTYK
-163 KVCVIDDGVV
+163 KVCIVDD
-173 EDLLHNDEPIG
+173 DLVSSLLSNDDAIG
-184 KILEIQGDSYVVI
+184 KIIEIGGDSYVII
-197 GVVASR
+197 GVVTNR
-203 STFEPTINSI
+203 STFEPVINSMA
-213 SDYETYMQDE
+213 DYDTYFQEE
-223 SGTIYIPLS
+223 SGNVYIPLS
-232 TWPISYKY
+232 DWPISYKY
-240 DEPENVLVRAN
+240 DEPENVLVQAK
-251 STDDMTAAGKKTAD
+251 STDDMTAAGKGAAD
-265 IMNSYINPTDDTIK
+265 ILNAYISPMDDSIK

-372 AQIISIMSGT
+372 AQIISMMSGT

-390 AFIAVIFS
+390 ALIAVAFS
-398 MVIGIVFGILPSH
+398 MIIGIVFGILPSH

-417 PIDALRTN
+417 PIDALRSN

>member
-1 MRIKGGLMLENLRL
+1 MFENLRL

-53 QIKENLIGS
+53 QIKQNLIGS
-62 GSNTVDIQLYQ
+62 GSNAVDIQLYQ
-73 NDWPLDLSYSE
+73 NDWPLDLSYNDV
-84 APFGVPQV
+84 PMGVPQISNSV
-92 SDDALSEIRDLDEVK
+92 LEDIKALDEVK
-107 SASKYANRQ
+107 SASKYLYRQ
-116 IYDGVYYLN
+116 IYDGVYYEN
-125 NSMNGGYV
+125 NSMSGGYV
-133 KGVETDYFST
+133 KGVEKDYFST
-143 ANLTVKEGRLFT
+143 ANLTVKKGRLFT
-155 VDELKDYK
+155 DDEMDIFT
-163 KVCVIDDGVV
+163 KVCIVDDEIVD
-173 EDLLHNDEPIG
+173 DLLQNEEPIG
-184 KILEIQGDSYVVI
+184 KVLEIGNDSYVII

-203 STFEPTINSI
+203 STFVPTINSMA
-213 SDYETYMQDE
+213 DYETYMQDE
-223 SGTIYIPLS
+223 SGTIYIPIS
-232 TWPISYKY
+232 DWPISYRY
-240 DEPENVLVRAN
+240 DEPENVLIKARA
-251 STDDMTAAGKKTAD
+251 TDDMTAAGKKTAD
-265 IMNSYINPTDDTIK
+265 ILNSNISPDDTSIK

-337 AIGARKGKIMGQF
+337 AIGARKSIIMGQF

-372 AQIISIMSGT
+372 AQIISIMSDT

-390 AFIAVIFS
+390 AFIAVAFS

-417 PIDALRTN
+417 PIDALRSN

>member
-1 MRIKGGLMLENLRL
+1 
-15 AFRGIWTHKLR
+15 
-26 SFLTMLGIIIGIAA
+26 MLGIIIGIAA

-53 QIKENLIGS
+53 QIKQNLIGS

-84 APFGVPQV
+84 APYGVPQI
-92 SDDALSEIRDLDEVK
+92 SDNVLEEIRALDEVK
-107 SASKYANRQ
+107 SASRYTSRQ

-125 NSMNGGYV
+125 AAMNGGYV

-143 ANLTVKEGRLFT
+143 ANLTVKEGRIFT
-155 VDELKDYK
+155 EQELKDFK
-163 KVCVIDDGVV
+163 KVCIVDDGIVS
-173 EDLLHNDEPIG
+173 DLLQNQEALG
-184 KILEIQGDSYVVI
+184 KILEIGGDSYVII
-197 GVVASR
+197 GVVTSR
-203 STFEPTINSI
+203 STFEPTINNI
-213 SDYETYMQDE
+213 SDYETYKQDE
-223 SGTIYIPLS
+223 SGNVYIPL
-232 TWPISYKY
+232 TDWPISYKY
-240 DEPENVLVRAN
+240 DEPENVLVRAA
-251 STDDMTAAGKKTAD
+251 STDDMTAAGKKAAD
-265 IMNSYINPTDDTIK
+265 IINGYISPTDDSIK

-337 AIGARKGKIMGQF
+337 AIGARKSKIMWQF

-390 AFIAVIFS
+390 AMIAVVFS

>member
-1 MRIKGGLMLENLRL
+1 MFENLRL

-73 NDWPLDLSYSE
+73 NDWPLDLSYGE
-84 APFGVPQV
+84 VPYGIPQV
-92 SDDALSEIRDLDEVK
+92 SDSVLEEIRGLDEVK
-107 SASKYANRQ
+107 SASKYTSRQ
-116 IYDGVYYLN
+116 IYDGVYYVN
-125 NSMNGGYV
+125 NPMNGGYV
-133 KGVETDYFST
+133 KGVEVDYFTT
-143 ANLTVKEGRLFT
+143 ANLTLKEGRLFT
-155 VDELKDYK
+155 KNEEKSFA
-163 KVCVIDDGVV
+163 KVCVVDSAIV
-173 EDLLHNDEPIG
+173 EDLLQNEDPIG
-184 KILEIQGDSYVVI
+184 KILEIGGDSYSII
-197 GVVASR
+197 GVVTTR
-203 STFEPTINSI
+203 STFEPTINTI
-213 SDYETYMQDE
+213 SDYDTYMQDE
-223 SGTIYIPLS
+223 SGSIYIPLKD
-232 TWPISYKY
+232 WPISYRY
-240 DEPENVLVRAN
+240 DEPENVLVRAA

-265 IMNSYINPTDDTIK
+265 TLNAYISPADDSIK

-337 AIGARKGKIMGQF
+337 AIGARKSKIMWQF

-360 GGVLGVASGIGL
+360 GGILGVASGIGL

-390 AFIAVIFS
+390 AFIAVVFS

-417 PIDALRTN
+417 PIDALRSN